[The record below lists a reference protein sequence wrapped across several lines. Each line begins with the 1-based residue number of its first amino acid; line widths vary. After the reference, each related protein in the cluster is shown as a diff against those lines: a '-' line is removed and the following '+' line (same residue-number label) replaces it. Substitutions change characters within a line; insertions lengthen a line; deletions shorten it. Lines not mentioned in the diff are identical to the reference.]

1 MHLLKSD
8 PTTRLQVRGI
18 VQRLINLWD
27 AAGNRAPGRLQR
39 EHSDSTPEVKMKA
52 LILVGG
58 YGTRLRP
65 LTLSVPKPLVD
76 FCNKPI
82 LLHQVEALVKAG
94 VSHVILAVSYMSE
107 MLEKEMKEQEQR
119 LNIRISM
126 SHEKEPL
133 GTAGPL
139 ALARELFADSTEPFF
154 VLNSDVICDFP
165 FQEMVRFHKHH
176 GKEGTIVVTKVE
188 EPSKYG
194 VVIYEAEI
202 GRIHRFV
209 EKPQVFVSN
218 KINAGMYIFSPS
230 VLNRI
235 QLRPTS
241 IEKEIFPVMAQDG
254 QLYAMELQGFWMDI
268 GQPKD
273 FLTGMCMYLQS
284 LRHKA
289 PDRLHQGPGIVG
301 NVLVDPSARI
311 GEKCSIGPN
320 VTIGPGVVVED
331 GVRIKR
337 CTVLK
342 GSRIRSHS
350 WLESCIIG
358 WNSDVGQWVRMENVA
373 VLGEDVIVKD
383 ELYLNGAN
391 VLPHKSIADSVPEP
405 KIIM

>member
-1 MHLLKSD
+1 M
-8 PTTRLQVRGI
+8 
-18 VQRLINLWD
+18 
-27 AAGNRAPGRLQR
+27 AGWR
-39 EHSDSTPEVKMKA
+39 PECERTVH
-52 LILVGG
+52 II
-58 YGTRLRP
+58 T
-65 LTLSVPKPLVD
+65 
-76 FCNKPI
+76 
-82 LLHQVEALVKAG
+82 KAG

-119 LNIRISM
+119 LNIRISL

-139 ALARELFADSTEPFF
+139 ALARELFADSSEPFF

-235 QLRPTS
+235 QPFSEVGPDHSVSFDRLPCCPLCTQSWCHLANLLRPTS

-301 NVLVDPSARI
+301 NVLVDPSAQI

-320 VTIGPGVVVED
+320 VTIGPGVVIED